1 MRPTVPI
8 SAPGTQ
14 WTVPDLRELALRIRL
29 RAVRMVAP
37 QGFGYLGQA
46 LSSAEQV
53 AAVFATARPGVD
65 RLVCSPGHYVIGP
78 FAAAAELGLLDEDAA
93 AGYGQNGSPVEAI
106 GTERSPVMDYTCGSL
121 GQGLSAAL
129 GFALSD
135 RLRGSGARIFTMV
148 SDGELEEGQ
157 VWEAALFAA
166 HHHLDRLVVL
176 LDANNSQVD
185 GPVDSITTLEPIAAK
200 WSAFGWHV
208 QDLDGHDPDA
218 LAAALA
224 GAAAATGRPSVV
236 VCRTSTRHGLD
247 CLPPTRTGTSSSCP
261 PSWPRPRWR
270 SSPASW
276 RPFVR
281 EPPYPTELKPY
292 GRALVDLARRRDEIL
307 CLSGDLTRQC
317 EVDLFQAE
325 IPDRFIHAGMAEAN
339 MMSMAGALA
348 RCGHIPFVH
357 TFGVFATRRPFDQIA
372 NAIAYPGLPVRIIG
386 FMPGVSTPGGPSH
399 QAIDDVAL
407 MRTLPNMTVVDVA
420 DAVEVRQVAAAVIDL
435 PGPVYVRLKRGEIP
449 VIFDEDHVLRLGQAE
464 VLLPGDDVALFA
476 SGMMLAAALAAA
488 RALAGHA
495 VSVSVINVPTVKPL
509 DTATVRDAAA
519 GAGRGHRREPHHHR
533 RPGVSRGRD
542 DGRGRA
548 RQAAAPGRA
557 ARHVR
562 GRLPDR
568 PVPLRQVRPVH
579 PGAHRDD
586 LVGARPPGPPPEA
599 PAAAAEI
606 GEYSPV

>member
-1 MRPTVPI
+1 VTAPV

-78 FAAAAELGLLDEDAA
+78 FAAAAELGLLDDDAV

-224 GAAAATGRPSVV
+224 GAAAAAGRPSVV

-247 CLPPTRTGTSSSCP
+247 CLPPDADGHFIKLP
-261 PSWPRPRWR
+261 P
-270 SSPASW
+270 
-276 RPFVR
+276 
-281 EPPYPTELKPY
+281 EL
-292 GRALVDLARRRDEIL
+292 A
-307 CLSGDLTRQC
+307 
-317 EVDLFQAE
+317 
-325 IPDRFIHAGMAEAN
+325 
-339 MMSMAGALA
+339 
-348 RCGHIPFVH
+348 
-357 TFGVFATRRPFDQIA
+357 
-372 NAIAYPGLPVRIIG
+372 
-386 FMPGVSTPGGPSH
+386 
-399 QAIDDVAL
+399 
-407 MRTLPNMTVVDVA
+407 
-420 DAVEVRQVAAAVIDL
+420 AAAVEEL
-435 PGPVYVRLKRGEIP
+435 TGKLE
-449 VIFDEDHVLRLGQAE
+449 
-464 VLLPGDDVALFA
+464 AL
-476 SGMMLAAALAAA
+476 
-488 RALAGHA
+488 HA
-495 VSVSVINVPTVKPL
+495 
-509 DTATVRDAAA
+509 
-519 GAGRGHRREPHHHR
+519 
-533 RPGVSRGRD
+533 
-542 DGRGRA
+542 
-548 RQAAAPGRA
+548 
-557 ARHVR
+557 
-562 GRLPDR
+562 
-568 PVPLRQVRPVH
+568 
-579 PGAHRDD
+579 
-586 LVGARPPGPPPEA
+586 
-599 PAAAAEI
+599 
-606 GEYSPV
+606 